1 MARYEL
7 IIESKATKRVASK
20 VGGAGGIFEQW
31 AEKEARL
38 GSETTERGVSASAA
52 LQNLFGYHAVK
63 SVASQVVGHRVSTVQ
78 LRTGSHEAQERA
90 NFTYSI
96 AQQGLGLVEGFI
108 GGMAVGGPI
117 GATIG
122 VMSSLIHTA
131 ISWNQKADT
140 LRLQR
145 NLEENQQF
153 MAAQRAT
160 YSGSRYQ
167 TVLDE

>member
-7 IIESKATKRVASK
+7 IIKNESTKRVAAK
-20 VGGAGGIFEQW
+20 VGGAGGINPEN
-31 AEKEARL
+31 EDKESV
-38 GSETTERGVSASAA
+38 GGETTESGANPAVLLKR
-52 LQNLFGYHAVK
+52 LFGYHAVK